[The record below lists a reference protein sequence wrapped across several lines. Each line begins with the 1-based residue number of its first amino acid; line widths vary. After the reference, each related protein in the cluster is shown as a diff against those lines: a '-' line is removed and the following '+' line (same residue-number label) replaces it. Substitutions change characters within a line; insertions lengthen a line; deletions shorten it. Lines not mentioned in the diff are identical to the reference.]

1 MIIRAFLMIW
11 PMSGSKGP
19 FILTSVFFMIANLDD
34 RIAKISLKL
43 VLMKHNTMY
52 ITSHNNKQMTEM

>member
-1 MIIRAFLMIW
+1 MIW

-19 FILTSVFFMIANLDD
+19 LILTSVFFVIANLDD

-43 VLMKHNTMY
+43 VLMKHNTLQAT
-52 ITSHNNKQMTEM
+52 IISK